1 MIYILLTCSI
11 LTALALGW
19 TARGD
24 YEHAQR
30 RKRRRM
36 KYRALSTIHA
46 KAHRT
51 RLFIGMN

>member
-19 TARGD
+19 TVRGD

-36 KYRALSTIHA
+36 KYRALSTIDA
-46 KAHRT
+46 QAHRA